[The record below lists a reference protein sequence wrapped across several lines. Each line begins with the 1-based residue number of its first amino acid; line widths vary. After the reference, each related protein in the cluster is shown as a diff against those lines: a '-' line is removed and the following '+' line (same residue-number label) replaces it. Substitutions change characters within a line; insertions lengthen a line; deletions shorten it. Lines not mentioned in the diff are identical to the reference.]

1 MASRMIIGLMAVATA
16 ALAACSDG
24 STAAPA
30 DKASAP
36 APSETAASAES
47 AAAPAQAA
55 GDAAVAA
62 NLATTPETALA
73 ALQGQW
79 VGIEDPKSTLSVT
92 GNQLVMGYEGDSAS
106 NETFRID
113 FVSECEGRPISGPRL
128 GFTLTADDMVL
139 CYTDLE
145 ADAETLEYFYAPRGN
160 RQAFRR
166 PAAATAR

>member
-1 MASRMIIGLMAVATA
+1 MVGLVGASM

-24 STAAPA
+24 GTVAPA
-30 DKASAP
+30 DASTDTASAP
-36 APSETAASAES
+36 VAGD
-47 AAAPAQAA
+47 AAATPAADAMPAQAA
-55 GDAAVAA
+55 GDAAMAG

-73 ALQGQW
+73 AMQGQW

-92 GNQLVMGYEGDSAS
+92 GNQLVMGYEGDSSA

-139 CYTDLE
+139 CYTDLD
-145 ADAETLEYFYAPRGN
+145 ADADNLEYFYAPRGN

-166 PAAATAR
+166 PGAAAAR